1 MLGRLATQISAVLMG
16 KHKPTY
22 DPSDPGCGDYVV
34 VINASDIVYSKKTY
48 EKKVY
53 YWYTGW
59 PGGLKKRSLK
69 VGNAYG
75 WVVLMSRKWKRRIRS
90 GFCGRL
96 CMVCF
101 RRIELD
107 RGDVCDV

>member
-22 DPSDPGCGDYVV
+22 DPSDPECGDYVV
-34 VINASDIVYSKKTY
+34 VINAADIVYSKKTY

-69 VGNAYG
+69 VGTALG
-75 WVVLMSRKWKRRIRS
+75 WIVLMCRKWKKRIRS
-90 GFCGRL
+90 GFSGRL

-101 RRIELD
+101 PRIE
-107 RGDVCDV
+107 